1 MVAVNLASTCRTG
14 GDCLAGKKFSFRLCP
29 ETEDVLAAVPLETRS
44 AYVREAILF
53 YHGQGSVLKRIEN
66 KLDRLADFLGER
78 IKEANLPTRKPEEG
92 AGDADM
98 ELYLFSG
105 QSEILEGK

>member
-1 MVAVNLASTCRTG
+1 
-14 GDCLAGKKFSFRLCP
+14 LAGKKFSFRLCP
-29 ETEDVLAAVPLETRS
+29 ETEEVLSVVPLERRS

-53 YHGQGSVLKRIEN
+53 YHGQGAVLKRIEN
-66 KLDRLADFLGER
+66 KLDGLVDALGER
-78 IKEANLPTRKPEEG
+78 IREYDLPAQKPEAG

-105 QSEILEGK
+105 QSEILEVK